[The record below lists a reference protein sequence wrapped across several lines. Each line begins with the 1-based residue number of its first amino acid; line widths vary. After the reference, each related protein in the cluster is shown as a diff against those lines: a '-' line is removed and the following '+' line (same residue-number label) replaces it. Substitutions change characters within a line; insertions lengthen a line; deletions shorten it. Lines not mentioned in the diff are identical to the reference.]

1 MSRTRLRLVT
11 TPSQFAAT
19 VQFLTPKPIDRIL
32 TKARPAIQN
41 RISNLLRTAIET
53 SKTIQSLKNG
63 KLQVDFGLTDGAASA
78 ATADIVNAVVSS
90 VNVFFQK
97 SRRGK
102 TLGSL
107 VIQIDPATIS
117 AVVQASPHGIYDSN
131 GHQITWLDWL
141 MTRGTKVAV
150 EDFEVISTVNN
161 IASVGYDDRSRSGG
175 GFMFPTG
182 GVFRVDPKFAG
193 TAGDNFITKA
203 IIANDENIR
212 RIIQEEFKRL
222 F

>member
-1 MSRTRLRLVT
+1 MAGTRLKLVT

-19 VQFLTPKPIDRIL
+19 VKFLAAKPIDRIL
-32 TKARPAIQN
+32 TIARPVIQN

-53 SKTIQSLKNG
+53 SQTIQSLESG

-78 ATADIVNAVVSS
+78 ATVDIVNAVVSS

-102 TLGSL
+102 TLGNL
-107 VIQIDPATIS
+107 VIQIDPATVS

-131 GHQITWLDWL
+131 GHQITWLNWL
-141 MTRGTKVAV
+141 MTRGTQVIID
-150 EDFEVISTVNN
+150 DFEVVSTD
-161 IASVGYDDRSRSGG
+161 YDDKSRSGG
-175 GFMFPTG
+175 GFMLPTN
-182 GVFRVDPKFAG
+182 GVFRVDPEFAG
-193 TAGDNFITKA
+193 TPGDNFITKA
-203 IIANDENIR
+203 IIANGPNIR
-212 RIIQEEFKRL
+212 RIIQEEFRRL

>member
-1 MSRTRLRLVT
+1 MAGTRLKLVT

-19 VQFLTPKPIDRIL
+19 VKFLAAKPIDRIL

-41 RISNLLRTAIET
+41 RISHLLRTAIET
-53 SKTIQSLKNG
+53 SQTIQSLKGG

-78 ATADIVNAVVSS
+78 ATTDIINAVLSS

-97 SRRGK
+97 RRGK
-102 TLGSL
+102 TLGTL

-117 AVVQASPHGIYDSN
+117 AIVQASPHGIYDSN

-141 MTRGTKVAV
+141 MTRGTQVIN
-150 EDFEVISTVNN
+150 EDFEVVSTDH
-161 IASVGYDDRSRSGG
+161 DDKSRSGG
-175 GFMFPTG
+175 GLMLPTG
-182 GVFRVDPKFAG
+182 GVFRVDPEFAG
-193 TAGDNFITKA
+193 TPGDNFITKA
-203 IIANDENIR
+203 IIANGPNIR
-212 RIIQEEFKRL
+212 RIIQEEFRRL

>member
-1 MSRTRLRLVT
+1 M
-11 TPSQFAAT
+11 
-19 VQFLTPKPIDRIL
+19 K
-32 TKARPAIQN
+32 K
-41 RISNLLRTAIET
+41 
-53 SKTIQSLKNG
+53 SKN
-63 KLQVDFGLTDGAASA
+63 
-78 ATADIVNAVVSS
+78 
-90 VNVFFQK
+90 NVFFQK

-102 TLGSL
+102 TLGNL

-117 AVVQASPHGIYDSN
+117 ALIQVSTSNAVYNSN

-141 MTRGTKVAV
+141 MTRGTKVVV
-150 EDFEVISTVNN
+150 EDFEFVSTD
-161 IASVGYDDRSRSGG
+161 YDDKSRSGG
-175 GFMFPTG
+175 GFMLPTG

>member
-1 MSRTRLRLVT
+1 MAKTRLKLVT
-11 TPSQFAAT
+11 TPSQFAAK
-19 VQFLTPKPIDRIL
+19 VQFLAEEPIDRIL
-32 TKARPAIQN
+32 TKARPVIQN
-41 RISNLLRTAIET
+41 RISNLLRTAIEG
-53 SKTIQSLKNG
+53 SLTIRSLKGG

-141 MTRGTKVAV
+141 MTKGTQVVV
-150 EDFEVISTVNN
+150 EDFEVVSTVN
-161 IASVGYDDRSRSGG
+161 YDDRSRSGG
-175 GFMFPTG
+175 GFMLPTN
-182 GVFRVDPKFAG
+182 GVFRVDPEFAG
-193 TAGDNFITKA
+193 TPGDNFITRA
-203 IIANDENIR
+203 IIANGPNIR
-212 RIIQEEFKRL
+212 RIIQEEFRRL

>member
-1 MSRTRLRLVT
+1 MAGTRLKLVT

-19 VQFLTPKPIDRIL
+19 VKFLAAKPIDRIL
-32 TKARPAIQN
+32 AKARPVIQN
-41 RISNLLRTAIET
+41 RISNLLRTAIEG
-53 SKTIQSLKNG
+53 SLTIRSLKGG

-141 MTRGTKVAV
+141 MTKGTQVVV
-150 EDFEVISTVNN
+150 EDFEVVSTVD
-161 IASVGYDDRSRSGG
+161 YDDRSRSGG
-175 GFMFPTG
+175 GFMIPNG
-182 GVFRVDPKFAG
+182 GVFRVDPEFAG
-193 TAGDNFITKA
+193 TEGDNFITRA
-203 IIANDENIR
+203 IIANGPNIR
-212 RIIQEEFKRL
+212 RIIQEEFRRL

>member
-1 MSRTRLRLVT
+1 MAKTRLKLVT
-11 TPSQFAAT
+11 TPSQFAAK
-19 VQFLTPKPIDRIL
+19 VQFLAAEPIDRIL
-32 TKARPAIQN
+32 TKVQPVIQN
-41 RISNLLRTAIET
+41 RISNLLRTAIEG
-53 SKTIQSLKNG
+53 SLTIRSLKGG

-102 TLGSL
+102 TLGNL

-117 AVVQASPHGIYDSN
+117 AVVQTSTTNGIYNSN

-141 MTRGTKVAV
+141 MTKGTQVVV
-150 EDFEVISTVNN
+150 EDFEVVSTVD
-161 IASVGYDDRSRSGG
+161 YDDRSRSGG
-175 GFMFPTG
+175 GLMLPTG
-182 GVFRVDPKFAG
+182 GVFRVDPEFAG
-193 TAGDNFITKA
+193 TPGDNFITRA
-203 IIANDENIR
+203 IIANGPNIR
-212 RIIQEEFKRL
+212 RIIQEEFRRL

>member
-1 MSRTRLRLVT
+1 MAGTRLQLVT

-107 VIQIDPATIS
+107 VIQIDPATVS
-117 AVVQASPHGIYDSN
+117 AVVQASPHGIYNSN

-141 MTRGTKVAV
+141 MTRGTKIVV
-150 EDFEVISTVNN
+150 EDFEVVSTVD
-161 IASVGYDDRSRSGG
+161 YDDRSRSGG
-175 GFMFPTG
+175 GFMISTG
-182 GVFRVDPKFAG
+182 GFFRVDPKFAG

>member
-1 MSRTRLRLVT
+1 MAGTRLKLVT

-19 VQFLTPKPIDRIL
+19 VKFLAAKPIDRIL

-41 RISNLLRTAIET
+41 RISNLLRTAIEA
-53 SKTIQSLKNG
+53 SETIQSLKDG

-78 ATADIVNAVVSS
+78 AVANIVNAILSS

-97 SRRGK
+97 SRRGR
-102 TLGSL
+102 TLGRL
-107 VIQIDPATIS
+107 VIQIDPATVS
-117 AVVQASPHGIYDSN
+117 AVVQTSSGGIYNSN

-141 MTRGTKVAV
+141 MTKGTQVVV
-150 EDFEVISTVNN
+150 EDFEVVSTVDYNE
-161 IASVGYDDRSRSGG
+161 RSRSGG

-182 GVFRVDPKFAG
+182 GVFRVDPEFAG
-193 TAGDNFITKA
+193 TAGDNFITRA
-203 IIANDENIR
+203 IIANGPNIR